1 MNPRPPIRGYT
12 ALVLAGRRGPDDALA
27 AAAGA
32 PHRAL
37 LDVHGTPM
45 LERVLRSLVATPCVG
60 EIIVSIDE
68 QQLLDSFAGIQE
80 LREGN
85 NRLAVVEA
93 ADSPSRSVLQAL
105 ERIPLEQPLL
115 VTTADH
121 ALLSVEMV
129 ESFLGRAE
137 QRGGDLAVALVASK
151 ALVARFPD
159 AIRTYLRFADERY
172 SGANLFAFLTP
183 RARTAVHFWK
193 TAESFRKRP
202 WRLVAAF
209 GLRPLILFL
218 TRRLDLEAA
227 FAEVSKRL
235 GVRVHPILMEQA
247 EAAIDVDKLSDLE
260 LVKRILSEQPDE
272 PVEPD
277 QSTSSPSATKP
288 PLATS

>member
-1 MNPRPPIRGYT
+1 MNPRPPTRGYT
-12 ALVLAGRRGPDDALA
+12 ALVLAGRRGPDDPLA

-37 LDVHGTPM
+37 LDIHGTPM

-60 EIIVSIDE
+60 DIVVSIDE
-68 QQLLDSFAGIQE
+68 QRLLDSFAGIQR
-80 LREGN
+80 LREDN
-85 NRLAVVEA
+85 DRIAVVQA

-105 ERIPLEQPLL
+105 ESVPPEQPVL

-137 QRGGDLAVALVASK
+137 QRGGDLSLALVASK
-151 ALVARFPD
+151 VLLARFPD
-159 AIRTYLRFADERY
+159 SIRTYLRFADERY

-183 RARTAVHFWK
+183 RARQAVRFWSK
-193 TAESFRKRP
+193 AESFRKRP

-209 GLRPLILFL
+209 GLRPLLLFL

-227 FAEVSKRL
+227 FLEVSRRL
-235 GVRVHPILMEQA
+235 GMRVHPILMEQA
-247 EAAIDVDKLSDLE
+247 EAAIDVDKLADLE
-260 LVKRILSEQPDE
+260 LVKRILSERPGE
-272 PVEPD
+272 PVGPD